1 MTDRGTWGRAAPP
14 VLLVAGTALGTAGRR
29 GPPAL
34 QDAALA
40 VTALVVAAMVVLAIR
55 WLVHRRRASL
65 ASPGGRAPEPP
76 AYGSVQ
82 WSAQRRPW
90 ALVAA
95 LFYGTHL
102 GLFASPLASWLP
114 SALVLGALLVGLVGA
129 WLLRSSRRRRWA
141 AARAAHP
148 DRAVA
153 LVSVDDVARMRLRQW
168 AKTVGVT
175 VASVG
180 RGDAVLAA
188 DDAGV
193 TLWGPDHPGEPV
205 HRWSW
210 DDVELSRTSSPR
222 DHPHLVL
229 TLTGPPPAARAR
241 AAAATR
247 RRFDLTLTVRS
258 LGVGSPEAV
267 EAAAAAALDELSAR
281 RGTPADPGEER
292 AEAAPDA
299 TAEVR

>member
-1 MTDRGTWGRAAPP
+1 MTGRGARVRAVAA
-14 VLLVAGTALGTAGRR
+14 VSSVAGAAVGTAVRR

-34 QDAALA
+34 RDAALA
-40 VTALVVAAMVVLAIR
+40 VVALLVAAMVILAVR
-55 WLVHRRRASL
+55 WLVHRRRARL
-65 ASPGGRAPEPP
+65 ASPDGRAPEPP
-76 AYGSVQ
+76 AYGSAQ

-95 LFYGTHL
+95 PFYGTYL
-102 GLFASPLASWLP
+102 GLFTSPLASWLP
-114 SALVLGALLVGLVGA
+114 FALVLGALLAGLVGA

-148 DRAVA
+148 GRAVA

-168 AKTVGVT
+168 ARTVGVT
-175 VASVG
+175 VAPVG

-193 TLWGPDHPGEPV
+193 TLCGPDRPGAV

-210 DDVELSRTSSPR
+210 EDVELSRTTSPT

-229 TLTGPPPAARAR
+229 TLLGPPPVARAR
-241 AAAATR
+241 AVPATR

-258 LGVGSPEAV
+258 VGPADPEAV
-267 EAAAAAALDELSAR
+267 EVATAAALDELSAA
-281 RGTPADPGEER
+281 RGAGADPVTDH
-292 AEAAPDA
+292 AEIASDA
-299 TAEVR
+299 TTEVR